1 MHPEPRSSNT
11 PGRSRD
17 LGELKSLL
25 RERAASMVATV
36 ILVEGTAELADSAT
50 PHARPV
56 ESGLRIASQTT
67 LRVRS
72 GRVMVRMDDGSD
84 VWLAAGAE
92 LDFSPW
98 SQAARRLRLVVGRA
112 LALVAH
118 EAKRSFLMQC
128 PAGSILVTGTAFE
141 ADASSVGLAV
151 SVLHGSVEVSSD
163 GGRVRARQGQ
173 AASVRV
179 GIPPSV
185 GRAGGNAGS
194 WIGSAGASASNTRV
208 APAYRAVAAK
218 VERGAGHTKEK
229 MSMKNNSTGLVVA
242 GIVLALIAGAVGV
255 AVMASRDNAPATAA
269 VPADAKKF
277 DVALNPPKTIGGE
290 ARKAKIRLRGA
301 DGNDIEFEFDPSA
314 PASEVDAKIASLP
327 ADQQETVRKAVEGIK
342 AHGGGKF
349 SFAASGDKGPG
360 DSMFKGGEN
369 LVSREASA
377 SADAMKQLIAQG
389 MSPEEASRVVSQA
402 LSDSLQKQMN
412 DPNAKV
418 RAVVS
423 NGAPEGTTLTG
434 PDGNPITVPE
444 GATMLMIGVE
454 STSGGEGSNE
464 LEVNVGGNP

>member
-1 MHPEPRSSNT
+1 MHPEPHSNQGT
-11 PGRSRD
+11 VRGRG
-17 LGELKSLL
+17 LAELKALL

-36 ILVEGTAELADSAT
+36 VLVEGTAELSDPAS

-56 ESGLRIASQTT
+56 ESGLRIARQST

-72 GRVMVRMDDGSD
+72 GRVMVRLDDGSD

-98 SQAARRLRLVVGRA
+98 TEAARRLRLAVGRA

-118 EAKRSFLMQC
+118 EARRAFVVQC

-141 ADASSVGLAV
+141 ADASAGELAV
-151 SVLHGSVEVSSD
+151 SVLHGSVEVSSER
-163 GGRVRARQGQ
+163 GRVRARQGE
-173 AASVRV
+173 AAHAR
-179 GIPPSV
+179 GGFAPTV
-185 GRAGGNAGS
+185 GRSSAEAGK
-194 WIGSAGASASNTRV
+194 WIGSAGASASNSKV
-208 APAYRAVAAK
+208 APAYRAVASSI
-218 VERGAGHTKEK
+218 ERSAGHTMERKP
-229 MSMKNNSTGLVVA
+229 MKNNSTALVVA
-242 GIVLALIAGAVGV
+242 GIILALVAGAVGV
-255 AVMASRDNAPATAA
+255 AVMASRDNAPQAGVSA
-269 VPADAKKF
+269 PAGAKQF

-290 ARKAKIRLRGA
+290 ARKAKIRLRGD
-301 DGNDIEFEFDPSA
+301 DGKDVEFEFDPSMS
-314 PASEVDAKIASLP
+314 PADIEARIASLP
-327 ADQQETVRKAVEGIK
+327 AEHQDMIRKTLEGMK
-342 AHGGGKF
+342 KNGGKF
-349 SFAASGDKGPG
+349 KFAASGKRSG

-369 LVSREASA
+369 LVSREAGA

-389 MSPEEASRVVSQA
+389 MSPEEASRIVSQA

-423 NGAPEGTTLTG
+423 NGAPAGTTLTG
-434 PDGNPITVPE
+434 PDGKPVTVPE

-454 STSGGEGSNE
+454 STSGGEGTND